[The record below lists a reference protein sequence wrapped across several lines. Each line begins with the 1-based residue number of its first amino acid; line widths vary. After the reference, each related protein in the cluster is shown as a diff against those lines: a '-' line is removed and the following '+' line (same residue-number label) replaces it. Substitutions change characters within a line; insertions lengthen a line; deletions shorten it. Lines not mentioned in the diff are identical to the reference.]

1 MPIKANVEGVGTLVF
16 PDDTPQEVIQSK
28 VKEYISKSQS
38 SVQPTAQSSPEQGL
52 QQAVQESKPGFLEKL
67 GAAISS
73 GVSAQ
78 QFKQPQAVPESYT
91 KLDKEELAAGAR
103 YGIPIAAGLATGGSG
118 YLPTALAMSS
128 GLGIGEAA
136 AQKIESGKITSPGA
150 VAGAAAS
157 GLVPFGK
164 ESTSLLGALA
174 KSGTSQFAAG
184 TVNRAT
190 KSLVDTGT
198 VNLSDLASGGAIDF
212 GFGSGLRLGSAVLG
226 GAYRSMANGNRSLAG
241 VVGEIQAP
249 FEAEKIRR
257 IASKLSQ
264 FAESGAASDI
274 IGEAA
279 GKIAQ
284 ASKQDPKAVAEILT
298 SAIKKGQSVDDKQL
312 AQNIIGELQNSGA
325 QLNDNAAAAV
335 RQFAGVYEAMAS
347 QDLTTA
353 AEGIG
358 QVAKAGIQQAE
369 TKANKAVSEL
379 SEGYSGAT
387 KQDLADAAN
396 TVKNA
401 ANKELDAF
409 KAESRSR
416 YSEVESNPLFNDKF
430 IGRRVEEG
438 PMGGV
443 FEGKSINDL
452 RKELT
457 NAYAA
462 IDYTKP
468 VQGATYD
475 RYAEVKRIQNE
486 LQKALDSLPAGSPA
500 VQKFKDAQAFYNE
513 NMTRFKGRYANSILR
528 DIGEEGGAEATIITR
543 LGGPDG
549 PKYLSELKD
558 LLGESYPEVKQAL
571 GEQIYSDLA
580 SNGPEKFVE
589 NLDRASSGG
598 WKGIQPKVLS
608 EFFPG
613 FSKDKAKSAFASLEA
628 AKKHPLKDLLDSG
641 EPTVQFVSKLSGNKG
656 PQYLSEIKQILG
668 NDFEKLRDTF
678 GQQIYT
684 KLSSGGPRKFVE
696 NLESALSNGVE
707 GIQPQVVKEFL
718 PLVTPEK
725 VAAARQALEIADN
738 EFSQNFN
745 KAIKEGGDLSSA
757 DPESLVSWFN
767 KGGNSSRASKAR
779 EYLSGNPKLL
789 DDAQNSLL
797 TQIIADAQV
806 KGAVTGEQI
815 RKAAGE
821 YNNAVTGLMGERG
834 KIKID
839 DIAKAV
845 DEAAKDA
852 SQTSLLSKLMTL
864 TAGAVAG
871 QRTLRATGSV
881 PFTASAT
888 LGAAYAASKTIDY
901 ANAKIAATL
910 LSNPSYRKAITKP
923 YEELTNR
930 ETKMLEEEFPGVIG
944 RIINP

>member
-1 MPIKANVEGVGTLVF
+1 MPTYKITDPSSGKTVRITGDSPPTEDELTDIFKSVGSSAPVTQSAPVGEMRRREGEG
-16 PDDTPQEVIQSK
+16 EIAS
-28 VKEYISKSQS
+28 
-38 SVQPTAQSSPEQGL
+38 L

-103 YGIPIAAGLATGGSG
+103 YGIPIAVGLATGGGG

-128 GLGIGEAA
+128 GFGIGEAA

-150 VAGAAAS
+150 VAGATAS

-174 KSGTSQFAAG
+174 KSGASQFAAG
-184 TVNRAT
+184 IVNRAT

-312 AQNIIGELQNSGA
+312 AQNIIGELQNAGA
-325 QLNDNAAAAV
+325 QLDQNAANAISE
-335 RQFAGVYEAMAS
+335 FAGKYESKAA
-347 QDLTTA
+347 QDLSSA
-353 AEGIG
+353 
-358 QVAKAGIQQAE
+358 
-369 TKANKAVSEL
+369 S
-379 SEGYSGAT
+379 
-387 KQDLADAAN
+387 N
-396 TVKNA
+396 TVKEV
-401 ANKELDAF
+401 ANKELSAF
-409 KAESRSR
+409 KEESRSR
-416 YSEVESNPLFNDKF
+416 YSEVESDPLFNDKF

-475 RYAEVKRIQNE
+475 RYAEVKRVQNE

-528 DIGEEGGAEATIITR
+528 DIGEEGGAEASIITN
-543 LGGPDG
+543 LAGTDG
-549 PKYLSELKD
+549 PKYLSELK
-558 LLGESYPEVKQAL
+558 SV
-571 GEQIYSDLA
+571 
-580 SNGPEKFVE
+580 
-589 NLDRASSGG
+589 
-598 WKGIQPKVLS
+598 
-608 EFFPG
+608 
-613 FSKDKAKSAFASLEA
+613 
-628 AKKHPLKDLLDSG
+628 
-641 EPTVQFVSKLSGNKG
+641 
-656 PQYLSEIKQILG
+656 LG
-668 NDFEKLRDTF
+668 NSFGQVREDI
-678 GQQIYT
+678 GQQIYS
-684 KLSSGGPRKFVE
+684 KMSAGGPRKFVE
-696 NLESALSNGVE
+696 NLDKALAGE
-707 GIQPQVVKEFL
+707 WGGIQPKVLQEFL
-718 PLVTPEK
+718 PQATPQK
-725 VAAARQALEIADN
+725 VAAARQALEVSDN

-797 TQIIADAQV
+797 TQIIADSQV

-834 KIKID
+834 KVKID

-845 DEAAKDA
+845 DEASKDA